1 MAKVP
6 SIRAFCIL
14 TTIMEIWEQFES
26 SLGDLN
32 KISEQRLTS
41 GNTRHDRQMS
51 PANPTGQTPPKMVWV
66 AGAEPLFQFGGLQNK
81 HSVFKKYARWKL
93 ENIGSYVTTVTYVNG
108 KCYKS

>member
-6 SIRAFCIL
+6 CIRAFCIL

-26 SLGDLN
+26 SLGHLN
-32 KISEQRLTS
+32 KFKISEQRLTS

-81 HSVFKKYARWKL
+81 HSVFKKYARAGNWKTSDRTL
-93 ENIGSYVTTVTYVNG
+93 QP
-108 KCYKS
+108 